1 MKTVKRI
8 LSGTSLFILGVVL
21 TLGVAANNRH
31 HNFDHHAGI
40 RKSATIEVGAP
51 LTVSQMQNLG
61 LN

>member
-8 LSGTSLFILGVVL
+8 LSGTSLFVMGVVL

-31 HNFDHHAGI
+31 HDFDHHGGI

-51 LTVSQMQNLG
+51 LTVAQMNHLG
-61 LN
+61 L